1 MLPDTLSY
9 SIILSQSVLPKIEGI
24 LAGAVMPEAHP
35 IHETLTKEAA
45 CTMWVPSDPVTENE
59 AMRALKQLLAIAL
72 ETTTIGRRLGLPLL
86 FEVRKD
92 ASRPAAVSS

>member
-1 MLPDTLSY
+1 MCDPSFLKHY
-9 SIILSQSVLPKIEGI
+9 SQSVLPKIEGI

-59 AMRALKQLLAIAL
+59 AMLEEGKKGEKHSLKK
-72 ETTTIGRRLGLPLL
+72 TTSITLSTLTC
-86 FEVRKD
+86 
-92 ASRPAAVSS
+92 